1 MLPSGLSSKKK
12 HIYLE
17 TMYFFLFQCTNP
29 QAIIIP
35 RLIKGLLVG
44 GCERGGSRLSHNI
57 FPLPWREGIKGRG
70 NK

>member
-1 MLPSGLSSKKK
+1 MLVSGLSSKKK

-17 TMYFFLFQCTNP
+17 TMNFFLFQCTNP

-44 GCERGGSRLSHNI
+44 GCERWAIEGFPQHISPPLAGGDKG
-57 FPLPWREGIKGRG
+57 EGE
-70 NK
+70 